1 MKTFISAA
9 RLLVVALLF
18 VSLNAF
24 GAGCCATKCAPKCEK
39 QTNCCAAPACRLKPE
54 PVEIVKTCDH
64 PGFYRQVCR
73 LEYRPCEGKVT
84 RHKAC
89 PVYEGCFS
97 EDGSVLEVANQNGKS
112 GVAHTQNATVEVIA
126 PQFGSDVT
134 YVGADRKSNGRAAY
148 RKNGKMNKAAVVE
161 DAVIIE

>member
-1 MKTFISAA
+1 MKTFISVA
-9 RLLVVALLF
+9 RILVVAMLF

-24 GAGCCATKCAPKCEK
+24 GKCCATQCAPKCEK

-54 PVEIVKTCDH
+54 AVEIVKTCDH

-97 EDGSVLEVANQNGKS
+97 EDGSRLEGNNNGMMNE
-112 GVAHTQNATVEVIA
+112 GVAYTQDATVEVIA
-126 PQFGSDVT
+126 NQFGSDVT
-134 YVGADRKSNGRAAY
+134 YVGAEKKMNGKSYKAKR
-148 RKNGKMNKAAVVE
+148 NGKMRKVTAE
-161 DAVIIE
+161 

>member
-1 MKTFISAA
+1 MKTFVSAA
-9 RLLVVALLF
+9 RIFVVALLF

-24 GAGCCATKCAPKCEK
+24 GGCCATKCAPKCEK

-54 PVEIVKTCDH
+54 AVEIVKTCDH

-84 RHKAC
+84 RHKMC
-89 PVYEGCFS
+89 PVYEGCFA
-97 EDGSVLEVANQNGKS
+97 EDGSKLDTTSNNRSAR
-112 GVAHTQNATVEVIA
+112 TQDATVEVIA

-134 YVGADRKSNGRAAY
+134 YVGASRQNG
-148 RKNGKMNKAAVVE
+148 NKAAYKKNKVAMVE
-161 DAVIIE
+161 

>member
-9 RLLVVALLF
+9 RLFLVAMLF

-39 QTNCCAAPACRLKPE
+39 TSSCCAAPACRLKPE

-84 RHKAC
+84 RHKMC
-89 PVYEGCFS
+89 PIYEGCFA
-97 EDGSVLEVANQNGKS
+97 EDGSKLDTASVNGKS
-112 GVAHTQNATVEVIA
+112 GVAYTQNATVEVKA

-134 YVGADRKSNGRAAY
+134 YVGAQRKNGRAAY
-148 RKNGKMNKAAVVE
+148 KNSKNKAAVVE
-161 DAVIIE
+161 EAVIVE